1 MNNDSLDLDLGFKR
15 PYYLRELKDR
25 DLFTVLSII
34 DRIFPGDKLQKAFD
48 EIATSGKTM
57 EEIGIQVCTKLG
69 FELIRNIN
77 AAHDEIYALL
87 SDMSGLSIEML
98 DNMPFGTGPMMI
110 WDIVNSAKNADFF
123 KAVFKSE

>member
-1 MNNDSLDLDLGFKR
+1 MKNDSFDLELDHSR
-15 PYYLRELKDR
+15 PYYLRDLKDK
-25 DLFTVLSII
+25 DLYTVLSII

-48 EIATSGKTM
+48 EIATGGKTI
-57 EEIGIQVCTKLG
+57 EEIGIQVATKLG

-87 SDMSGLSIEML
+87 ADMSGLSIEML

-110 WDIVNSAKNADFF
+110 WDIVNNAKNADFF

>member
-1 MNNDSLDLDLGFKR
+1 MLHRQHHIAIICSDWEQA
-15 PYYLRELKDR
+15 RE
-25 DLFTVLSII
+25 FYVN
-34 DRIFPGDKLQKAFD
+34 
-48 EIATSGKTM
+48 
-57 EEIGIQVCTKLG
+57 KLG

-87 SDMSGLSIEML
+87 SDMSGLTIEML

-110 WDIVNSAKNADFF
+110 WDIVNNAKNADFF